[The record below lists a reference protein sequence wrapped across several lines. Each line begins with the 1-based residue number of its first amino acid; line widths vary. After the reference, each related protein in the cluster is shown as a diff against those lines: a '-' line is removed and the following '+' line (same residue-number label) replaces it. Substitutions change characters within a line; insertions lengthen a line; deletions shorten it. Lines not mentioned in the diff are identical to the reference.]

1 MKDDQQVKFT
11 FQPGD
16 DEEES
21 SVKNNEDD
29 AHPVNS
35 PLIDKLNRRM
45 TILFILFASLVSAT
59 FYYVYKDI
67 QGNKIVQEKSV
78 AIRKTSV
85 HEIAELS
92 KDMEIRIVKLSEQ
105 HDKFKESVKNDMD
118 SVISMTLSLQT
129 ALTKIGKDLNKY
141 NSLKAGKK
149 ELKATLKKHEKVFAS
164 VHKNIEKITEKLD
177 AANQKI
183 TTDITEF
190 SDSLKKIETET
201 SILSSVKANKAIVNK
216 SLENERKYF
225 SKKIMELS
233 IKIDKK
239 YASILKIIDTQPSA
253 RMDKT
258 GPNKSQVQKTN
269 DQINII
275 EEDIR

>member
-45 TILFILFASLVSAT
+45 TILFILFASLVAAT
-59 FYYVYKDI
+59 LYYVYKDI
-67 QGNKIVQEKSV
+67 QENKIVQEKSV

-92 KDMEIRIVKLSEQ
+92 KDMDTRIVKLSEQ

-129 ALTKIGKDLNKY
+129 ALNKIGKDLNKY

-149 ELKATLKKHEKVFAS
+149 ELKATLKKNKKAFAS

-183 TTDITEF
+183 TTDITKF
-190 SDSLKKIETET
+190 SNSLKNIETET
-201 SILSSVKANKAIVNK
+201 SILSSVKVNKAIVNK
-216 SLENERKYF
+216 SLENEHKYF

-239 YASILKIIDTQPSA
+239 YASILKIIDTQSSA

-258 GPNKSQVQKTN
+258 GPNKSQVQKIN